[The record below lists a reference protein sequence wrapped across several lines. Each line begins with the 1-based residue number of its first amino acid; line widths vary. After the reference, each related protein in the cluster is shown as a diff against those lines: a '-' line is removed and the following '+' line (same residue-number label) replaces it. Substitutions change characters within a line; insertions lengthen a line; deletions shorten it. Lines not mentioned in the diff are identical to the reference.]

1 MGLKTYVV
9 YLLGSHNRVLYCG
22 VTNDLRRRVA
32 EHKSGG
38 VPGFSSRYHVHQLVH
53 YEVFGEIRDA
63 IAREKQIK
71 RWRREK
77 KVRLIEAHNPGGED
91 LSVWGTP

>member
-1 MGLKTYVV
+1 MRTYYV
-9 YLLGSHNRVLYCG
+9 YLLASQNKVLYCG

-32 EHKSGG
+32 EHKEGE
-38 VPGFSSRYHVHQLVH
+38 VPGFTSRYNVDSLVH
-53 YEVFGEIRDA
+53 YEDFGSIHDA

-77 KVRLIEAHNPGGED
+77 KVALIEAHNPDWAD
-91 LSVWGTP
+91 LSTR